1 MACSKWTPEDIE
13 FLIKNNS
20 KYTSTQL
27 AALMG
32 RNQRA
37 IETKRIRLKLK
48 ANEKVTN
55 EAKRVAKLKE
65 KNPNWKGNQVCKDRG
80 RERARSW
87 IKVTPPCEV
96 CGSPKSE
103 RHHKDGNTL
112 NNDLSNI
119 AFFVS

>member
-65 KNPNWKGNQVCKDRG
+65 KILIG
-80 RERARSW
+80 R
-87 IKVTPPCEV
+87 VTKFVKIEDVNVLEV
-96 CGSPKSE
+96 GLK
-103 RHHKDGNTL
+103 
-112 NNDLSNI
+112 
-119 AFFVS
+119 